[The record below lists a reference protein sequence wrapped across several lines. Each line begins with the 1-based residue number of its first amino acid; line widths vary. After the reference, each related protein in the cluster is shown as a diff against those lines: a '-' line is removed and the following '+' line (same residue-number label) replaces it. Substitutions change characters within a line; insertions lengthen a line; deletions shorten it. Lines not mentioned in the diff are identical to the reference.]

1 LCDSGAGNRLKILA
15 LQLKRIGDLV
25 LTTPALAAL
34 KTWQADCHIA
44 LGVHSSTAGLL
55 PVVPH
60 FDTAI
65 VFGPG
70 RGWAPWQQVLTG
82 HFDVVLDF
90 TGTDRSAFA
99 TRLSRAAPRATFEW
113 VRGKGLRRL
122 AYTEFVDSSVRDRH
136 TADHNLDLAR
146 ALTLADPIAV
156 DPQLTPPQTPP
167 LGGSGKYIVIHPFT
181 ARPEKN
187 WSPKSWADVATSCS
201 NRGFDCVL
209 TGGDSAGEKEH
220 HERILN
226 EAAGARIRSVAGT
239 TDLVQLCG
247 LIAEAE
253 LVISCDTAAVHLAAA
268 YTRPQIALF
277 GPTNP
282 FHWRPRH
289 LRSIVISAAQPGE
302 PMTEFNPRMKGGTM
316 DRISTATVCRA
327 IDTLLTK

>member
-1 LCDSGAGNRLKILA
+1 LKILV

-25 LTTPALAAL
+25 LTTPLLSAL
-34 KTWQADCHIA
+34 KAWRPESHVA
-44 LGVHSSTAGLL
+44 LGVHNGTAGLL
-55 PVVPH
+55 PLISQL
-60 FDTAI
+60 DSAI
-65 VFGPG
+65 VFGQG
-70 RGWAPWQQVLTG
+70 RGWSPWQQVLTG
-82 HFDVVLDF
+82 SFDVVLDL
-90 TGTDRSAFA
+90 TGTDRSAA
-99 TRLSRAAPRATFEW
+99 AAWLSRAPRRATFEW
-113 VRGKGLRRL
+113 VRDKGLRRL
-122 AYTEFVDSSVRDRH
+122 AYSDFVKSSVRERH
-136 TADHNLDLAR
+136 TTDHNLDLAR

-302 PMTEFNPRMKGGTM
+302 PMTEFDPRMKGGTM

-327 IDTLLTK
+327 IDTLLAK